1 MATTL
6 DTTRSDP
13 KVGDDRSGA
22 GVGVGAQT
30 EAAPD
35 GSYAWTAVIGGG
47 GGGGGGDDKWWGR
60 PKTVVVGRSWL
71 RSEAVATMGT
81 KGSALGAA
89 GSRARSNS
97 PPRCRQPGE
106 NLVLILLEASKNNDM
121 GVHRRLFSQETLP
134 KPLSDRLCVLF
145 LD

>member
-6 DTTRSDP
+6 DTAQSDP

-47 GGGGGGDDKWWGR
+47 GGGGGGDDRWWGR

-71 RSEAVATMGT
+71 REAGATCVAPGGLVRAM
-81 KGSALGAA
+81 A
-89 GSRARSNS
+89 RRPARSMEREADITDDRGAGKANLWGCAGTS
-97 PPRCRQPGE
+97 VTTCR
-106 NLVLILLEASKNNDM
+106 
-121 GVHRRLFSQETLP
+121 
-134 KPLSDRLCVLF
+134 
-145 LD
+145 

>member
-1 MATTL
+1 MIHVSPPARATRAAETLAAAATRRPLLLCLAASSERHRLCRRLARIAEAGLEMATTL

-22 GVGVGAQT
+22 GVGVGAQAA
-30 EAAPD
+30 AAPD

-71 RSEAVATMGT
+71 R
-81 KGSALGAA
+81 
-89 GSRARSNS
+89 
-97 PPRCRQPGE
+97 
-106 NLVLILLEASKNNDM
+106 
-121 GVHRRLFSQETLP
+121 
-134 KPLSDRLCVLF
+134 
-145 LD
+145 